1 MDPLADAEQLRGVEH
16 EHRICGA
23 LQSPGNCVGAAFG
36 RCQRNADG
44 RHNAG
49 RINRLAVSGL
59 RTTPKPLSGG
69 PGSVRSLT
77 LMGRKAPST
86 DARIKATR
94 NPREGE
100 TALDRSATL
109 QLVIALARA
118 LKEIDKWVRPHLAS
132 QGLGATEFA
141 VLEVLYHKGPLPL
154 GEIRDHILVTGPST
168 TYIVKKLEQRGL
180 MRRRPSG
187 EDQRVLFGEL
197 TPTGR

>member
-1 MDPLADAEQLRGVEH
+1 MIREVP
-16 EHRICGA
+16 
-23 LQSPGNCVGAAFG
+23 
-36 RCQRNADG
+36 RN
-44 RHNAG
+44 R
-49 RINRLAVSGL
+49 VKTSE
-59 RTTPKPLSGG
+59 
-69 PGSVRSLT
+69 
-77 LMGRKAPST
+77 
-86 DARIKATR
+86 TR
-94 NPREGE
+94 NPRGGG

-154 GEIRDHILVTGPST
+154 GEIRDQILVTGPST

-187 EDQRVLFGEL
+187 EDQGVRSEVVV
-197 TPTGR
+197 